1 MKISNTVNAN
11 EVNATY
17 LFLGVGGCGCDI
29 VKRIAKRCHP
39 DERENISFV
48 CMDTDVND
56 LKRIKDELPFV
67 RTIQTS
73 TTQTVGAFLDN
84 DDDARKNWFPKSAV
98 MYDKTMSEGAGQV
111 RAISRL
117 ALDATIKT
125 GRIRPLYDAI
135 DALFRKTGK
144 EMKQSMRCIIASSAS
159 GGTGSGMILP
169 TAMLVREYV
178 KEKYPNSALLTRAL
192 LLLPETLDSV
202 IESQTERDSQARN
215 GYATIKE
222 LNAFMIKGSGFVD
235 LDPDMQQ
242 YSGLSVK
249 VPVAGSDKLKT
260 LSNLPIDFCFLM
272 DGQDAEDS
280 TLTKYEQ
287 YKEQAAIA
295 LYEQNIGPMHRK
307 SASTED
313 NIIKELA
320 KAKGRNRFGGIGAGI
335 VKYPYDRIVDYIAC
349 DLAIDSIGGEGDA
362 AKWTKYDKAFRLYQ
376 EKEKKLRTPQTEQKK
391 KFEFYPEEMKNAR
404 DQFSKE
410 LQGSYL
416 DAMDERIEAY
426 ATKLCNYASGVIER
440 NTDIKLAREAV
451 DNLALSGDSDSN
463 AVKTK
468 AQTLI
473 HYHSLITEEDKN
485 ETLKIEK
492 IVERSVESI
501 FTNTDIQTA
510 SRGGEEYAI
519 EKLFRFDDGE
529 VTHPCAARCYLYALE
544 TWLRNGMD
552 EASAKSA
559 NLNAQLAESISTTEY
574 DLDGKHK
581 TKGIQGIA
589 NLKDKSGNVL
599 SYNAKKTK
607 SLVSKCNLTF
617 DDFITDLESFYKE
630 VAKYVAYRTAL
641 EYVQWYSDEFEKF
654 FDSFE
659 QKTKRLTTD
668 KIDIIEELRYKN
680 GNAEMNICS
689 EPAVLDSL
697 SKTTVMENSKDSTL
711 LTKEVNGAIFDQV
724 KKNALY
730 RKDKKTAGENMF
742 IENTS
747 KDIFDDTLMDYFK
760 QMIRDHAEKLDVNII
775 RAIALEYE
783 VKERLKNPEF
793 TFNQKDAEAYIR
805 TKLQQGVRI
814 AAPSV
819 QRMQNVEPR
828 EVKRAA
834 YHKNLVEDRKYS
846 ITSLV
851 ENGDSCET
859 VSEREIRFYNA
870 LYNVTPDKLKKF
882 AAPYETETG
891 AKEGGVYF
899 KAYRSYSRHIGPDST
914 KNAAMS
920 THIDKRWD
928 SIKTMP
934 ELDDAYQKRIVNNI
948 HKAFIY
954 GIIHD
959 AIQHK
964 SLSNKVHG
972 KSIYTYYNSEDR
984 YEELVVPNGTLCDEF
999 YEILDSL
1006 YVNAKVVE
1014 DINESIKSRKRIMS
1028 IMKNCNYEGTEFFK
1042 DMASFNLIDI
1052 CDGKARKPKAA
1063 EQIEKIADK
1072 IEECNNNLLRF
1083 DEWIKDPDLLKGDE
1097 LRKFKELV
1105 PDAKF
1110 EGEFPTKDE
1119 IIEAKRSYEYN
1130 DNTILVENQTS
1141 LFAIPLVYYYSLPN
1155 SSRFISELTAMVDAV
1170 IDVFRE
1176 EYETWEKEEDVK
1188 FVLCNRLLNEFS
1200 LLKKNYSKYTN
1211 SSFKVPENEEENE
1224 VLDIVSRRIQDV
1236 IRSSPEPEDYE
1247 LLLDE
1252 IMRHSNS
1259 NE

>member
-1 MKISNTVNAN
+1 MENNNTVKAN
-11 EVNATY
+11 EINATY

-39 DERENISFV
+39 LERENISFV

-202 IESQTERDSQARN
+202 IDSQTERDSQARN

-242 YSGLSVK
+242 YSGLGVK
-249 VPVAGSDKLKT
+249 VPVAGSDKLKN

-280 TLTKYEQ
+280 TLTNYNQ

-362 AKWTKYDKAFRLYQ
+362 AKWTKYDKAFDIY
-376 EKEKKLRTPQTEQKK
+376 KLNQKK
-391 KFEFYPEEMKNAR
+391 MGIPQSEQMKKYEFYPKEVQDAH
-404 DQFSKE
+404 DSFSKD
-410 LQGSYL
+410 LQNVYL
-416 DAMDERIEAY
+416 NEMDKRIKNY
-426 ATKLCNYASGVIER
+426 LTKLSDYAAGLITQNKEIGNAKAGAEGIKISDADKVKKEAQALIQYHKKVTEVDKNSSLKITKLVER
-440 NTDIKLAREAV
+440 NI
-451 DNLALSGDSDSN
+451 
-463 AVKTK
+463 
-468 AQTLI
+468 
-473 HYHSLITEEDKN
+473 
-485 ETLKIEK
+485 
-492 IVERSVESI
+492 ESI
-501 FTNTDIQTA
+501 FTNTDVKTA
-510 SRGGEEYAI
+510 VKVSEEYAI
-519 EKLFRFDDGE
+519 ENLLRFDEDGS
-529 VTHPCAARCYLYALE
+529 VTHPCAARCYLYKLQEILTKQISE
-544 TWLRNGMD
+544 T
-552 EASAKSA
+552 SAECDNKA
-559 NLNAQLAESISTTEY
+559 KQLINTIGSTEY

-581 TKGIQGIA
+581 TRGMQGIA
-589 NLKDKSGNVL
+589 ELKDISGKPLTYKSSKEKAL
-599 SYNAKKTK
+599 IAKCTPYFT
-607 SLVSKCNLTF
+607 TF
-617 DDFITDLESFYKE
+617 KKKIEEYYTE
-630 VAKYVAYRTAL
+630 VAKLVAYKVANDYIESYSA
-641 EYVQWYSDEFEKF
+641 EYERF
-654 FDSFE
+654 FDSFV
-659 QKTKRLTTD
+659 QKTKNLTTD
-668 KIDIIEELRYKN
+668 KIDIIEELKYKN
-680 GNAEMNICS
+680 GNSEMNVC
-689 EPAVLDSL
+689 ADADVLKSL
-697 SKTTVMENSKDSTL
+697 SRTTVISNSKDSTL
-711 LTKEVNGAIFDQV
+711 LTPEVNGAIFDQV

-730 RKDKKTAGENMF
+730 RRDKDAAGENMF

-747 KDIFDDTLMDYFK
+747 KDIFDETLMGYFK
-760 QMIRDHAEKLDVNII
+760 QTIRDNADKLNVNII

-805 TKLQQGVRI
+805 TKMQQGARI

-834 YHKNLVEDRKYS
+834 YHKNLLDDRKFA
-846 ITSLV
+846 IRTLV
-851 ENGDSCET
+851 ENGDECET

-891 AKEGGVYF
+891 AKDGGVYF

-928 SIKTMP
+928 SIKVMP
-934 ELDDAYQKRIVNNI
+934 ELDDAYQKKIINNI

-954 GIIHD
+954 GIVHD

-1014 DINESIKSRKRIMS
+1014 DINENIKSRKRIMS
-1028 IMKNCNYEGTEFFK
+1028 VMKNCNYEGTEFFK

-1052 CDGKARKPKAA
+1052 CDGKPRKAKTA
-1063 EQIEKIADK
+1063 EQIEKIAAK

-1083 DEWIKDPDLLKGDE
+1083 DEWIKTPELLEGEE
-1097 LRKFKELV
+1097 LNKFKALV
-1105 PDAKF
+1105 PNAKF
-1110 EGEFPTKDE
+1110 EGEYPTKDE
-1119 IIEAKRSYEYN
+1119 IIEAKRTYEY
-1130 DNTILVENQTS
+1130 DENTILVENETS

-1176 EYETWEKEEDVK
+1176 EYETWEKGEDVK

-1200 LLKKNYSKYTN
+1200 LLKKNYKKYTN
-1211 SSFKVPENEEENE
+1211 GVFKVPENEDENE

-1252 IMRHSNS
+1252 IMRHSAS
-1259 NE
+1259 GEE